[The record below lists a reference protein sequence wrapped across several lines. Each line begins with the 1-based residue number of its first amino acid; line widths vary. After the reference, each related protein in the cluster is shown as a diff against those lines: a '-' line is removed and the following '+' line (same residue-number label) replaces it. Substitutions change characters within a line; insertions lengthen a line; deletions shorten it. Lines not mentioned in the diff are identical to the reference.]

1 MTTMLKYSTLAFSL
15 FAAGAAAE
23 DTTASRNLRT
33 IGTPAVHL
41 GVAGDFAIL
50 SASGI
55 TDVYPSVVVGNVG
68 TSPIGGTAMLL
79 ACDEVVGN
87 IYTVDAAGPACKTTS
102 ASMLTTAIGDME
114 TAYNKAA
121 ALPNPDYLDLG
132 AGAIGGETLVP
143 GVYKW
148 NSNVLIAADI
158 YIVGTQ
164 NDYDKWV
171 FQIDGTLDLS
181 TSIMVHLSNGAMA
194 KNIVWQVAGATTL
207 GATSHF
213 EGIILDKV
221 GINMVTGA
229 SMNGRLLSQTA
240 VTLQKNTV
248 VVPQA

>member
-50 SASGI
+50 TASGI

-68 TSPIGGTAMLL
+68 TSPISGTAMLL

-87 IYTVDAAGPACKTTS
+87 IFTVDAAGPACKTTS

-121 ALPNPDYLDLG
+121 AIPADYIDLG
-132 AGAIGGETLVP
+132 AGSIGGETLVP

-148 NSNVLIAADI
+148 ASSVLIDSDI

-171 FQIDGTLDLS
+171 FQIDIDLDLS
-181 TSIMVHLSNGAMA
+181 ADVMVHLSEGAMA
-194 KNIVWQVAGATTL
+194 KNIVWQVAGVTSLDTA
-207 GATSHF
+207 SHF
-213 EGIILDKV
+213 EGVVLGKEAIHML
-221 GINMVTGA
+221 TGS

-240 VTLQKNTV
+240 ATLQKNTV